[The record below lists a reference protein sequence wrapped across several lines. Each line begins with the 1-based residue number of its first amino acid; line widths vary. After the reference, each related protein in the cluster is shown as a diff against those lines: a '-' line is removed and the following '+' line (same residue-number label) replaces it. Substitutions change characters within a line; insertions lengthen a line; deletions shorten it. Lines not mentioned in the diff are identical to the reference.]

1 MITVPTPLWKSLLS
15 CTKCVCDLC
24 GNLVEG
30 LFYRYKLCEFDAHT
44 LCTQLP
50 EYVRHVMH
58 TDNPLRL
65 Q

>member
-1 MITVPTPLWKSLLS
+1 MITVPTPLWKSLPS

-30 LFYRYKLCEFDAHT
+30 LFYRCKLCKFNAHT